1 MLSDRA
7 WECGGM
13 VDATDLKSVV
23 HLDVRVR
30 VSPLPSM
37 ATIKTEERVTA
48 ISVTLS
54 SFAMVSVDA

>member
-1 MLSDRA
+1 
-7 WECGGM
+7 M